1 MYGYEPPRPTRPG
14 CRDTLTLIR
23 VAFEVLGPIVGV
35 GIGALGYVALTFY
48 LFTVH
53 VALGLIPIAGIVV
66 GLVLLARRD
75 KRLQDEQERRARWG
89 D

>member
-1 MYGYEPPRPTRPG
+1 MYGYEPPRQTTPG

-23 VAFEVLGPIVGV
+23 VAFEVLAPIVGI

-48 LFTVH
+48 LFSLH
-53 VALGLIPIAGIVV
+53 VALGLIPIAGIAG
-66 GLVLLARRD
+66 GLVFLARRD
-75 KRLQDEQERRARWG
+75 RRLQAEREREARWG